1 MGKEEQL
8 IHLYTGSQINAI
20 SIKEFLQENGIVSFV
35 RNDHHSGNLAGFGA
49 ALPDSGTSLFVKK
62 KDYMEANVLV
72 NRYIDSIFGSID

>member
-1 MGKEEQL
+1 MGTEDQL

-20 SIKEFLQENGIVSFV
+20 FIKEFLEENGIAAFI

-62 KDYMEANVLV
+62 KDFMEANILLK
-72 NRYIDSIFGSID
+72 RYIESLPDDI